1 MTHTLHR
8 QGDLQNE
15 DYVWL
20 MYQAKGVNDTDIA
33 EKARTFLAAAEAVG
47 CSNWGDVK
55 SGSILLH
62 PVDYVKSRI
71 SDQSRLRGVFN
82 AVDQVT
88 EFIKRVKAAGTG
100 LSVVISGPLDYV
112 LPACRA
118 AGVTP
123 HTINFS
129 LGVWGKKEL
138 LPKAETLAVTT
149 MCGHHMVA
157 PGIVEKMARDVR
169 SGKITPEEAGKKLA
183 SLCPCGIFN
192 HIRAGKLVGKMAEAA
207 KAAAQAARDDVDA
220 AAAPTS
226 CAGCAG
232 YGDDST
238 DGGAGVE

>member
-8 QGDLQNE
+8 QGDFQNE

-20 MYQAKGVNDTDIA
+20 MYQAKGINDTGIA

-55 SGSILLH
+55 SGSILLY

-71 SDQSRLRGVFN
+71 SDQSRLRGVVN
-82 AVDQVT
+82 APEQVT
-88 EFIKRVKAAGTG
+88 EFLRRVKAADTG

-112 LPACRA
+112 LPACKS
-118 AGVTP
+118 AGLTP

-129 LGVWGKKEL
+129 MGVWGKKEL
-138 LPKAETLAVTT
+138 LPKQETLAVTT

-169 SGKITPEEAGKKLA
+169 AGKISAEEAGRKLA
-183 SLCPCGIFN
+183 ALCPCGIFN
-192 HIRAGKLVGKMAEAA
+192 HVRAGKLVDKMAAGA
-207 KAAAQAARDDVDA
+207 KAAAQAARD
-220 AAAPTS
+220 
-226 CAGCAG
+226 
-232 YGDDST
+232 
-238 DGGAGVE
+238 GGAVAPPAASLLGRPAP